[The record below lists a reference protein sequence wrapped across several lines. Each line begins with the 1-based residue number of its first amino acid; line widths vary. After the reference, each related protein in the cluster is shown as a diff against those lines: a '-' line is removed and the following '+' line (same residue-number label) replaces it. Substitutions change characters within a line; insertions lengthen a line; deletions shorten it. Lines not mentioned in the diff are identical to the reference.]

1 MTLDKFLILSKSWL
15 SLRMLT
21 YRMGSWS
28 YLLMFL
34 LKMKSLMRVLIKC
47 LEGVWAH
54 WMLAIVLVVCCHGT
68 DNPNLIRAQLGY
80 VPLPQSP
87 WEAYDKGVNQAA
99 VSSRGLPERRS
110 ACKLTLMVAGEILFP
125 MGCCWLKGF
134 LHSLTCGCSHHALQT
149 GQLASN
155 KSEQVRGQER
165 ASKTED
171 SFFVT

>member
-21 YRMGSWS
+21 CKMGSWS

-34 LKMKSLMRVLIKC
+34 LKMRSLMRVLIKY
-47 LEGVWAH
+47 LEGEWAH

-68 DNPNLIRAQLGY
+68 DYPNLIRAQLGY

-87 WEAYDKGVNQAA
+87 WEAYDKGVNRAA
-99 VSSRGLPERRS
+99 VSSRGLTERRS
-110 ACKLTLMVAGEILFP
+110 AFKLTLTAAGEILVP

-134 LHSLTCGCSHHALQT
+134 LHSLTCGCPHHALQT

-155 KSEQVRGQER
+155 KSEQARGQDR
-165 ASKTED
+165 ASKTEN
-171 SFFVT
+171 SFL